1 MVETI
6 LLKMLKETF
15 CNNNS
20 IISVG
25 VNKKNIKGLLVY
37 WRNIMSVCAG
47 RSNTSENFPQNN
59 MVYSRDPISIEEA
72 GA

>member
-15 CNNNS
+15 CNNS
-20 IISVG
+20 IIYVG
-25 VNKKNIKGLLVY
+25 VNKKNIKGLLAY

-59 MVYSRDPISIEEA
+59 MVYSRDPISIEAA